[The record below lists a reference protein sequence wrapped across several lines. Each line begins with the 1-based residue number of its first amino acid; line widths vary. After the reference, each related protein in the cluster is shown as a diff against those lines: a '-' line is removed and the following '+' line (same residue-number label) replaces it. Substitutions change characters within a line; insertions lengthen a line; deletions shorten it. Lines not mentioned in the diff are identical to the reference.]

1 MKGDSKLYRENKKA
15 SQRLIIGCKSVQKG
29 GLIFCTAHRV
39 NNLSKSKE
47 VFTMT
52 TNKNW
57 FANLIAEHSKPR
69 TGKNVL
75 KEARAAVDE
84 SDWNKIDEL
93 KREVSDVIAENI
105 VSGNEEKIAYWKK
118 IEKKFYD
125 MVYEI

>member
-1 MKGDSKLYRENKKA
+1 M
-15 SQRLIIGCKSVQKG
+15 
-29 GLIFCTAHRV
+29 
-39 NNLSKSKE
+39 KE

-93 KREVSDVIAENI
+93 KREVSDLIAENV
-105 VSGNEEKIAYWKK
+105 VSDNDEQVKYWKN

-125 MVYEI
+125 IVSEI

>member
-1 MKGDSKLYRENKKA
+1 
-15 SQRLIIGCKSVQKG
+15 
-29 GLIFCTAHRV
+29 
-39 NNLSKSKE
+39 
-47 VFTMT
+47 MT

-93 KREVSDVIAENI
+93 KREVSDLIAENV
-105 VSGNEEKIAYWKK
+105 VSDNDEQVKYWKN

-125 MVYEI
+125 IVSEI

>member
-1 MKGDSKLYRENKKA
+1 M
-15 SQRLIIGCKSVQKG
+15 
-29 GLIFCTAHRV
+29 
-39 NNLSKSKE
+39 
-47 VFTMT
+47 

-75 KEARAAVDE
+75 KEAKAAVDE

-93 KREVSDVIAENI
+93 KREVSDVIAEN
-105 VSGNEEKIAYWKK
+105 VAADNDEQVKYWKN

-125 MVYEI
+125 IVSEI

>member
-1 MKGDSKLYRENKKA
+1 
-15 SQRLIIGCKSVQKG
+15 
-29 GLIFCTAHRV
+29 
-39 NNLSKSKE
+39 
-47 VFTMT
+47 MT

-93 KREVSDVIAENI
+93 KREVSEAIDENI
-105 VSGNEEKIAYWKK
+105 MSGNDEKFEYWKN

-125 MVYEI
+125 IVSEI

>member
-1 MKGDSKLYRENKKA
+1 
-15 SQRLIIGCKSVQKG
+15 
-29 GLIFCTAHRV
+29 
-39 NNLSKSKE
+39 
-47 VFTMT
+47 MT

-93 KREVSDVIAENI
+93 KREVSDLIAENI
-105 VSGNEEKIAYWKK
+105 VSDNDEQVKYWKN

-125 MVYEI
+125 IVSEI